1 MPGTFVLDARNTFS
15 RVRLVGC
22 EPKNRF
28 RSEEQ
33 DTNRD
38 GVPKWTLEAV
48 VSWQAVN
55 GMPAPKSEVIEVTVT
70 APRDPAESAGVEPGQ
85 EIGFDAV
92 WMGVQSPEVKEN
104 GGVKGGRP
112 WYGASAIHPASPSA
126 NGNGKATAAASAA
139 SAKSSA
145 ETGSE
150 G

>member
-1 MPGTFVLDARNTFS
+1 MSGTFVLDAGSTFS

-22 EPKNRF
+22 EPKYKF

-48 VSWQAVN
+48 VSWQSVN

-70 APRDPAESAGVEPGQ
+70 APRDPAESAGVMPGQ
-85 EIGFDAV
+85 EVGFDAV
-92 WMGVQSPEVKEN
+92 WVGVQEPQAKEN

-112 WYGASAIHPASPSA
+112 WYGASAVHPATGT
-126 NGNGKATAAASAA
+126 NGNSKTAAAAASAA
-139 SAKSSA
+139 SAKS
-145 ETGSE
+145 TDTNSE